1 MQDLC
6 QTIPLPSK
14 ALATLFWL
22 RYNHAAK
29 YQATK
34 NEANM
39 IDVNNLRK
47 GVTFE
52 HDGNIWKVL
61 EYSHNKPG
69 RGKATIR
76 VKTRN
81 LRSGATLEMTFNSGD
96 RVQDIR
102 LDHHNVQFLYSDGEF
117 YHFMDLETYEQPA
130 LNADVLG
137 ETTQYLKENLEVKLT
152 FFEGEAIDIDLPTTI
167 DVEVIQAEASVRGDT
182 ATGVTKKVV
191 TETGLEVDV
200 PAFVEVGNVIRVD
213 TRGGTY
219 VTRV

>member
-1 MQDLC
+1 
-6 QTIPLPSK
+6 
-14 ALATLFWL
+14 
-22 RYNHAAK
+22 
-29 YQATK
+29 
-34 NEANM
+34 M

-52 HDGNIWKVL
+52 HDGHIWKVL
-61 EYSHNKPG
+61 EYSHHKPG

-76 VKTRN
+76 VKARN
-81 LRSGATLEMTFNSGD
+81 LRTGGNLDMTFNSSD

-102 LDHHNVQFLYSDGEF
+102 LEHHNVQFLYSDGEF

-130 LNADVLG
+130 IFGEILG
-137 ETTQYLKENLEVKLT
+137 EATQYLKENLEVKLT
-152 FFEGEAIDIDLPTTI
+152 FYEGKPLDIDLPTTV
-167 DVEVIQAEASVRGDT
+167 DMEVVQAEPSVRGDT
-182 ATGVTKKVV
+182 ATGVTKKVT

-200 PAFVEVGNVIRVD
+200 PAFVEVGTVIRVD

>member
-1 MQDLC
+1 MTFDLVYHNC
-6 QTIPLPSK
+6 TP
-14 ALATLFWL
+14 LATLSAL
-22 RYNHAAK
+22 RYNHAALLPA
-29 YQATK
+29 YR
-34 NEANM
+34 NEAIM

-52 HDGNIWKVL
+52 HDGNLWKVL
-61 EYSHNKPG
+61 EYSHHKPG

-81 LRSGATLEMTFNSGD
+81 LRTGATLDMTFNSGD

-130 LNADVLG
+130 LSGDVLG
-137 ETTQYLKENLEVKLT
+137 EATQYLKENLEVKLT
-152 FFEGEAIDIDLPTTI
+152 FFEGDPLDIELPTTI
-167 DVEVIQAEASVRGDT
+167 DVEVVQAEASVRGDT

-200 PAFVEVGNVIRVD
+200 PAFVEIGNIIRVD
-213 TRGGTY
+213 TRNGNY